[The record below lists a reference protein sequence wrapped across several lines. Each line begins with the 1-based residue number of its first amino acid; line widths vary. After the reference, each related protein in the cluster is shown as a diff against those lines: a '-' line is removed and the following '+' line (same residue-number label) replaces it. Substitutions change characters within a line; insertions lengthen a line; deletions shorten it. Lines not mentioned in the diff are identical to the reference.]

1 MKGSGY
7 RYITLILVFM
17 LASLYLT
24 VCFTEETYTQWTMWK
39 IFIPLAHH
47 TAVMH
52 IVTLGKEGVTVL
64 YTVLFLCNEQKL

>member
-24 VCFTEETYTQWTMWK
+24 VCFTEETYTQ
-39 IFIPLAHH
+39 
-47 TAVMH
+47 
-52 IVTLGKEGVTVL
+52 
-64 YTVLFLCNEQKL
+64 